1 LLRMAMS
8 QNTAHKYQQTI
19 KQLEEQL
26 AEKEMEIRAIKRSEH
41 NYRHLFEK
49 SPTMIYVIDHSGI
62 FVNINT
68 AGAKMLGFEHS
79 SEVVGK
85 PLEDF
90 FLIDRKKLSLYS
102 DILEES
108 GTIQDFD
115 SSMKLADGT
124 VRAVQ
129 FSVARR
135 TTISGKVRG
144 YEGYVIDITKRKD
157 AEKKLVESETKYKTV
172 LDNSLAAIYMFQDGG
187 YFSYVNPRMVRLLG
201 YESEDQIIG
210 KGFWEII
217 ASEDREMVKSRGLE
231 REKREISPRRYK
243 YRMVKK
249 NGEEIWVDMRASH
262 APYLGKR
269 AAVGNFIDITKEVKA
284 EKQIR
289 QLTGS
294 LIEGIEEERR
304 ALAND
309 IHDEFGQSLTLLQF
323 DVESLRNSL
332 PQGSHKAV
340 KISDKVIE
348 QIQILAEKM
357 RNTTS
362 RLRPDLLDHL
372 GLVPTL
378 QWYIEDIQSR
388 KTEMQISFES
398 IGLKKRLPS
407 SVELVIYRVFQE
419 GLNNITKHSGATNVN
434 IQLTYNHPDIIFM
447 IRDNG
452 CGFESDKEGFPTNNQ
467 GKSIG
472 LLSMRERVSS
482 LNGEMS
488 IRSTSGKGTILRIKI
503 PMCIRPKNDN
513 N

>member
-8 QNTAHKYQQTI
+8 QNTERKYQQKI
-19 KQLEEQL
+19 EQL
-26 AEKEMEIRAIKRSEH
+26 KEQLDEKEMKLRAIKRSEH
-41 NYRHLFEK
+41 KYRHLFEK

-62 FVNINT
+62 FININT
-68 AGAKMLGFEHS
+68 AGAKMLGFENS
-79 SEVVGK
+79 SDVIGK
-85 PLEDF
+85 PLEEF
-90 FLIDRKKLSLYS
+90 FLINRKKLRLYRN
-102 DILEES
+102 ILEES

-115 SSMKLADGT
+115 ASMKQEDGI

-135 TTISGKVRG
+135 TTIAGKIRG

-157 AEKKLVESETKYKTV
+157 AEKKLAESEKKYKTV

-201 YESEDQIIG
+201 YESEDEIIG

-217 ASEDREMVKSRGLE
+217 ASEDQETVRARGIE

-249 NGEEIWVDMRASH
+249 NGEKIWVDMRASH

-284 EKQIR
+284 ERQIR
-289 QLTGS
+289 QLTNS

-332 PQGSHKAV
+332 PQWNHKAV
-340 KISDKVIE
+340 EISDKIME

-378 QWYIEDIQSR
+378 QWYIEDIQNR
-388 KTEMQISFES
+388 KAEMQISFES

-452 CGFESDKEGFPTNNQ
+452 CGFESDTDGFPINNPA
-467 GKSIG
+467 KSIG
-472 LLSMRERVSS
+472 LLSMKERVSS

-488 IRSTSGKGTILRIKI
+488 IRSTSGEGTILRIRI
-503 PMCIRPKNDN
+503 PMCIRPENEN